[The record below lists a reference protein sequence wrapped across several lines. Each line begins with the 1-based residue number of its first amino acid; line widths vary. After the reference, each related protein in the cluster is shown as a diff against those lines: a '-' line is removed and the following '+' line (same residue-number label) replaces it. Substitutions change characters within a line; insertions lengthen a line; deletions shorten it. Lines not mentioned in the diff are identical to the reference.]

1 MSELVKEIKN
11 LDNTVVVRAT
21 GQLTF
26 EKSPEF
32 HHSLVEICTR
42 APEHLVIDLT
52 EVSYIDSS
60 GVGTLT
66 EIFQRLKRTSGRL
79 SLVGL
84 NKMVRGVF
92 EITRLDSVF
101 AIYDTEEEALQS

>member
-1 MSELVKEIKN
+1 MSDLVKEVKH
-11 LDNTVVVRAT
+11 LESTVLVRAA

-32 HHSLVEICTR
+32 HQSLVEICAQ
-42 APEHLVIDLT
+42 APKHLVIDLT

-66 EIFQRLKRTSGRL
+66 EIFQRLKQFTLEMSQRRQSFFKSFRVCCFRL
-79 SLVGL
+79 
-84 NKMVRGVF
+84 
-92 EITRLDSVF
+92 
-101 AIYDTEEEALQS
+101 Q